1 MNSLKLAQPS
11 RRLRVAQLGITV
23 GLATLFLVVLLRAS
37 TSSAPAVASP
47 SVAQEA
53 TALNNGSVIT
63 IGVAADL
70 SGWFEWGGWPAAN
83 AVQLAISQTNAAGS
97 LNLSGITYTL
107 KGVAADSACD
117 ATQGITAANTLLNA
131 GAVAV
136 VGHSCSVAVS
146 ETQPLYNAAGVP
158 MVSPAATGAS
168 LTEQGYTTTF
178 RVIPRDD
185 AGAVLMAT
193 YFREWLGMDEIAIVE
208 LKDFWGNGPNAFEN
222 VFTSYGGAITSR
234 RIVTSTDD
242 YTATLNAIQ
251 AENPDAIFYA
261 DDNPDNAGLL
271 SNIAHDLGMS
281 IVGWDPVL
289 WDTPSSDATLNAYA
303 AAAGLGAE
311 GDYAAPLYRRI
322 EDMPGYVTLNTAYQA
337 ASFPN
342 HGDEATMW
350 GAFSYDAAKIIIAAI
365 DHADSAD
372 PVAIRDA
379 IAATVDYDG
388 VVGTY
393 EGFDTKGDV
402 IPQWAWLEQYENGQW
417 VMLHPSKVF
426 LPLVLNNFQ

>member
-1 MNSLKLAQPS
+1 MSGYSTLLAA
-11 RRLRVAQLGITV
+11 LLWATV
-23 GLATLFLVVLLRAS
+23 SSGPAIAS
-37 TSSAPAVASP
+37 SPADREASALS
-47 SVAQEA
+47 
-53 TALNNGSVIT
+53 NGSVIT

-70 SGWFEWGGWPAAN
+70 SGGFEWGGWPAAN

-107 KGVAADSACD
+107 KVITADSACD

-158 MVSPAATGAS
+158 MVSPAATVAF

-178 RVIPRDD
+178 RVISRED
-185 AGAVLMAT
+185 AGTVLMAT
-193 YFREWLGMDEIAIVE
+193 YFREWLGMDKIAIVE
-208 LKDFWGNGPNAFEN
+208 LKGRGIYPNAFEN

-234 RIVTSTDD
+234 RIVTSTYD
-242 YTATLNAIQ
+242 YTVTLNAIQ

-281 IVGWDPVL
+281 IVGWDPTL
-289 WDTPSSDATLNAYA
+289 WDTPSNDATLNAYA

-311 GDYAAPLYRRI
+311 GDYAAPLYRHI

-350 GAFSYDAAKIIIAAI
+350 GAFAYDAAKIIIAAI
-365 DHADSAD
+365 DRADSAD
-372 PVAIRDA
+372 PAAIRDA

-426 LPLVLNNFQ
+426 LPLVLSNFQ